1 MAATVT
7 TVFSGSV
14 FGAKQRITVTTVLGD
29 ASYATGG
36 YAITANQVGFS
47 RITAV
52 LAVGA
57 NTGYVPSWD
66 ATNSKLKVFYADN
79 NAASDSALIEVP
91 AATDLSAVSFTVL
104 AFGI

>member
-7 TVFSGSV
+7 SVFSGSIL
-14 FGAKQRITVTTVLGD
+14 GAKQRVSVTTITGD
-29 ASYATGG
+29 SSYATGG

-57 NTGYVPSWD
+57 NTGYVPTWD
-66 ATNSKLKVFYADN
+66 ATNSKLKVFYGDN
-79 NAASDSALIEVP
+79 NNASDGPLIEVP

>member
-7 TVFSGSV
+7 SVFSGSL
-14 FGAKQRITVTTVLGD
+14 FGAKQRISVTTITGD
-29 ASYATGG
+29 SSYATGG

-52 LAVGA
+52 IAVGA
-57 NTGYVPSWD
+57 NTGYVPVWD
-66 ATNSKLKVFYADN
+66 ATNSKLKVFYGDN
-79 NAASDSALIEVP
+79 NNASDGPLIEVP

>member
-7 TVFSGSV
+7 SVFSGSLL
-14 FGAKQRITVTTVLGD
+14 GAKQRISVTTITGD
-29 ASYATGG
+29 SSYATNG

-57 NTGYVPSWD
+57 NTGYVPVWD
-66 ATNSKLKVFYADN
+66 ATNSKLKVFYGDN
-79 NAASDSALIEVP
+79 NNASDGPLIEVP

>member
-7 TVFSGSV
+7 SVFSGSIL
-14 FGAKQRITVTTVLGD
+14 GAKQRISVTTITGD
-29 ASYATGG
+29 SSYATGG
-36 YAITANQVGFS
+36 YAITANQVNFS

-57 NTGYVPSWD
+57 NTGYVPVWD
-66 ATNSKLKVFYADN
+66 AANSKLKVFYGDN
-79 NAASDSALIEVP
+79 NNASDGPLIEVP

>member
-7 TVFSGSV
+7 SVFSGSV
-14 FGAKQRITVTTVLGD
+14 LGAKQRVSVTTVTGD

-36 YAITANQVGFS
+36 YAISGNQVGFN

-52 LAVGA
+52 VPVA
-57 NTGYVPSWD
+57 NTGYIPVWD
-66 ATNSKLKVFYADN
+66 ATNSKLKVFYSDN
-79 NAASDSALIEVP
+79 NNASDGPLIEVP

>member
-7 TVFSGSV
+7 TVFAGSLL
-14 FGAKQRITVTTVLGD
+14 GAAQRISVETVTGD
-29 ASYATGG
+29 SSYATGG
-36 YAITANQVGFS
+36 YAITPNQFGFV
-47 RITAV
+47 RISAV
-52 LAVGA
+52 VPVGA

-79 NAASDSALIEVP
+79 NAASDSALIEVA
-91 AATDLSAVSFTVL
+91 AATDLSAVSFTVI

>member
-7 TVFSGSV
+7 TVFSGSLL
-14 FGAKQRITVTTVLGD
+14 GAKQRISVTTITGD

-52 LAVGA
+52 LVVGA
-57 NTGYVPSWD
+57 NTGYVPVWD
-66 ATNSKLKVFYADN
+66 STNSKLKVFYADN
-79 NAASDSALIEVP
+79 NAVVDSALIEVP

>member
-7 TVFSGSV
+7 TVFAGSLL
-14 FGAKQRITVTTVLGD
+14 GAAQRISVETVTGD

-36 YAITANQVGFS
+36 YAITPNQFGFVRTSAVVPVGS
-47 RITAV
+47 
-52 LAVGA
+52 

-66 ATNSKLKVFYADN
+66 QTNSKLKVFFGDN
-79 NAASDSALIEVP
+79 NNASDGPLIEV
-91 AATDLSAVSFTVL
+91 ASATDLSAVSFTVI